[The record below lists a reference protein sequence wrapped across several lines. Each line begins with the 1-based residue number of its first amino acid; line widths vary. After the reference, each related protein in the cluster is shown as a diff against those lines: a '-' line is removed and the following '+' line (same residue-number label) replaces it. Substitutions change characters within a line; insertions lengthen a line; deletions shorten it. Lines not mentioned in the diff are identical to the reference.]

1 MQAFVNLLQ
10 VSIKNKNF
18 QNFSIRLTFNEN
30 WLNITYNGLA
40 PLAKNVVILLRLT
53 AVAAAAGDASIQKE
67 LDLDFMIKSKDS
79 GTTALIFLNKEMED
93 IMKIAKYL

>member
-1 MQAFVNLLQ
+1 M
-10 VSIKNKNF
+10 
-18 QNFSIRLTFNEN
+18 
-30 WLNITYNGLA
+30 
-40 PLAKNVVILLRLT
+40 LLRLT
-53 AVAAAAGDASIQKE
+53 AVAAAAAAAGEAVIQKE